1 MKARRLVR
9 IALFC
14 AITAVMAQ
22 LRVDIG
28 PVPITFQVLA
38 VMLTGL
44 FLRPGEAFLSQLV
57 YVLMGLIG
65 LPVYAGF
72 RSGAGMLLGPTGGY
86 LVAFPIAAFL
96 IAYLQPTKKGSVWKV
111 FSALAG
117 LLPIYLIGWLVLSSY
132 VGEIGKAFQIGV
144 LPFIWIDIIKA
155 VVAGIIMERI
165 KKYVSGFTELT
176 YEEADR

>member
-22 LRVDIG
+22 LKVDIG
-28 PVPITFQVLA
+28 PVPVTFQVLA

-65 LPVYAGF
+65 LPVYTGF
-72 RSGAGMLLGPTGGY
+72 RSGAGILFGPTGGY
-86 LVAFPIAAFL
+86 LVAFPMAAFL
-96 IAYLQPTKKGSVWKV
+96 IAYLQSAGKGVLWKI
-111 FSALAG
+111 FSALIG
-117 LLPIYLIGWLVLSSY
+117 LLPIYLMGWLVLSIY
-132 VGEIGKAFQIGV
+132 IGGTERAFQIGV

-165 KKYVSGFTELT
+165 EKYVSGFTELT